1 MRDILK
7 MIGVLSLI
15 CGLSGLTLAT
25 LKDATQQKIE
35 EQVLIYVQKPSI
47 EAVLSG
53 FDNDPI
59 KDRAAFEVPGTGEKV
74 VVFPAMAGGK
84 LAGLAFETSAPG
96 YGGDIGVMVGFD
108 PNADKLAGIG
118 ITTMKETPGVGTRVA
133 GHGFVGQ
140 FKGHS
145 LEGLALSSK
154 GGTVE
159 AVAGATISSTGA
171 SEAARKA
178 AEIYQALKK
187 DIAAKWPMG

>member
-59 KDRAAFEVPGTGEKV
+59 KDRAAFEVPGTREKV

-96 YGGDIGVMVGFD
+96 YGGDSGQARGHRHNHHEGDSGGGDARGRARICRPVQEAF
-108 PNADKLAGIG
+108 AGG
-118 ITTMKETPGVGTRVA
+118 
-133 GHGFVGQ
+133 
-140 FKGHS
+140 
-145 LEGLALSSK
+145 
-154 GGTVE
+154 
-159 AVAGATISSTGA
+159 AGAFLQGRDRGSRCRRHHLFHGRVRGRA
-171 SEAARKA
+171 
-178 AEIYQALKK
+178 Q
-187 DIAAKWPMG
+187 GG